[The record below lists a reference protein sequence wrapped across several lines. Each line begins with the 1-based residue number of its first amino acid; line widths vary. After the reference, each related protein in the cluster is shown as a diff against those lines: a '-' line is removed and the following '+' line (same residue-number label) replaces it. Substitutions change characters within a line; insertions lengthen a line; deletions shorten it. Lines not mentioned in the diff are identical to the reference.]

1 MWFKVR
7 EVTLMAV
14 LAAVYALGNF
24 LPGFPM
30 IGAQGT
36 IPIVRALE
44 MGYGLIFGP
53 VLGPLTAF
61 LGAIVGKTLAGG
73 GFGMFFTPL
82 ALVSAFVAA
91 ALGRRYVFGVRGWM
105 LAAAVLAVLIAGWYW
120 MRMDRDPAYY
130 PVLHLLG
137 LAIVLL
143 FRGRI
148 ADYIQDGNKG
158 RLSLGVALCSFPAT
172 MAGHMLGNLIFI
184 FLVNPPPLFF
194 IGTLPVSAVERTLLT
209 ILSTVIATPL
219 ILVVRTLFP
228 DLMEE
233 S

>member
-1 MWFKVR
+1 MKFEVR
-7 EVTLMAV
+7 EIALMAV
-14 LAAVYALGNF
+14 LVAVYALGNF

-30 IGAQGT
+30 IGGQGT

-44 MGYGLIFGP
+44 MSYGLILGP

-61 LGAIVGKTLAGG
+61 LGAVVGKILTGG

-82 ALVSAFVAA
+82 ALVSAFMAA
-91 ALGRRYVFGVRGWM
+91 ALGRHHIFRVRGWVIP
-105 LAAAVLAVLIAGWYW
+105 AALLAVLIAGWYW
-120 MRMDRDPAYY
+120 MRMGLDPVYY

-137 LAIVLL
+137 LAIVLV

-148 ADYIQDGNKG
+148 ADYIQSEDRG

-184 FLVNPPPLFF
+184 LLVNPPPLSF
-194 IGTLPVSAVERTLLT
+194 IALLPVSAIERIILT
-209 ILSTVIATPL
+209 ILSTVIGTSL
-219 ILVVRTLFP
+219 ILVVRTRFP
-228 DLMEE
+228 DLLK
-233 S
+233 